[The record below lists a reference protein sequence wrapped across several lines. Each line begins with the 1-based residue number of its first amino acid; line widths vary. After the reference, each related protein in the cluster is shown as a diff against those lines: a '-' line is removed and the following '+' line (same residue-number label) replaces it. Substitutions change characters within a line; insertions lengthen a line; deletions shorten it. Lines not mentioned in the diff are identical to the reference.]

1 MAVTTTSLAIKDGN
15 NAAQS
20 LTTLTD
26 PAGLER
32 YAVSLDTPG
41 VAAYRVAVA
50 SAAVITTTTKT
61 LVTIQGSATKTV
73 RIKKF
78 GISLTAATA
87 AQCVVILARTTGIG
101 SGGTV
106 VTPTVAKMDSGTV
119 AAATAVVT
127 HYTTGAQSQGAGG
140 TQLAVTQVMENV
152 TTTAPGSGASGPYF
166 QLLFPEGGG
175 VFGQSIVLRGTSDYL
190 ELWNATAIGTTPAL
204 SYMVEWE
211 EDAS

>member
-1 MAVTTTSLAIKDGN
+1 MAVTTTSLAVADKNG
-15 NAAQS
+15 AAQS
-20 LTTLTD
+20 LVTLTD
-26 PAGLER
+26 PAGIQR
-32 YAVSLDTPG
+32 YAISLDTPG

-50 SAAVITTTTKT
+50 SAAVITTTTKS

-73 RIKKF
+73 RIKKIGF
-78 GISLTAATA
+78 SLTAATA
-87 AQCVVILARTTGIG
+87 AQGVLVLARTTGIG
-101 SGGTV
+101 TGGTV
-106 VTPTVAKMDSGTV
+106 VTPTIAKMDSGTV

-166 QLLFPEGGG
+166 QFLFPEGG
-175 VFGQSIVLRGTSDYL
+175 VSVGQSLVLRGTGDYL
-190 ELWNATAIGTTPAL
+190 EIWNATAIGTTPAL
-204 SYMVEWE
+204 SYCIEWE